1 MHGPLITFPIENQV
15 VFFTLV
21 LSVLLFAPMLA
32 RLLKVPDIIVL
43 ILAGALLGPNG
54 VGLLERGSRVV
65 LFGTIGLLY
74 IMFVAGLEMDL
85 NDFKK
90 NRNRSLI
97 FGAATFFIPM
107 IIGTAASYWVLQY
120 SLVSSILLA
129 SMLASHTLLAY
140 PAASRLGINRTQ
152 AVNVAVGGTMITDT
166 AALLVLAVI
175 AQTASGVLDASFWF
189 QMVAKLSLFSFVV
202 LVIMPKIG
210 RWYFRTFDDQVSHY
224 IFVMT
229 MIFMASTLAEVAGVE
244 AIIGA
249 FLGGL
254 ALNRLIPHSSPLMN
268 RVEFIGNAIFI
279 PFFLLSVG
287 MLVDF
292 SVFFKSASAL
302 KAAIVMLL
310 IALVSKYLA
319 AHVSQVLFGYS
330 KNERMVMFGLSNA
343 QAAATLATVMVGF
356 DLGLLDEDV
365 LNGSIIVILVTCMIA
380 SFSMEHWG
388 RALAAEQN
396 ELPGAEVES
405 EERVLVPIANPET
418 MEGLIDLAVLTRAPT
433 SFTPIFAL
441 AVVNDDTEVRG
452 SLAKSRKR
460 LEKAVNYANSSEHAL
475 QIITRVD
482 VHVARGVIRA
492 AKDLGVSET
501 IIGWNAKLTT
511 QQKLFGSVLDSL
523 LSRGSELLVVSHLEQ
538 SLNSLSNVRMI
549 LSQGICNDP
558 GLAHGLALIK
568 RLLKQ
573 IGTPLT
579 VELCPNEVTT
589 FQEMYQGVLPELPC
603 KIEEHPDWLERLQ
616 VPVGQNELLI
626 LVGARTGTIAYSR
639 AQTRVPRLLSD
650 LHGDKNF
657 LVLYPGSAESQ
668 PL

>member
-21 LSVLLFAPMLA
+21 LSVLLMAPMLA
-32 RLLKVPDIIVL
+32 RALKVPDIIVL

-54 VGLLERGSRVV
+54 VHLLERGSRVV

-107 IIGTAASYWVLQY
+107 IIGTAASYWILKY

-152 AVNVAVGGTMITDT
+152 AVNVTVGGTMITDT

-175 AQTASGVLDASFWF
+175 AQTTSGALTTSFWIL
-189 QMVAKLSLFSFVV
+189 MVTKLCLFAFVV
-202 LVIMPKIG
+202 LVIMPMIG
-210 RWYFRTFDDQVSHY
+210 RWYFRTFDDSVSHY

-292 SVFFKSASAL
+292 KIFVTSAGAL
-302 KAAIVMLL
+302 KAAVVMVLV
-310 IALVSKYLA
+310 ALASKYLA

-356 DLGLLDEDV
+356 NLGLLNEDV
-365 LNGSIIVILVTCMIA
+365 LNGAIIVILVTCMIA
-380 SFSMEHWG
+380 SFSVEHWG
-388 RALAAEQN
+388 RALAAEQS
-396 ELPGAEVES
+396 EAPAEQL
-405 EERVLVPIANPET
+405 EERVMVPIANPET
-418 MEGLIDLAVLTRAPT
+418 MEGLIDLAVLTRSPT

-441 AVVNDDTEVRG
+441 AVVNDDAQARE
-452 SLAKSRKR
+452 SLAQSRKR
-460 LEKAVNYANSSEHAL
+460 LQKAVTYANSTEHAL

-482 VHVARGVIRA
+482 VHVARGIVRA
-492 AKDLGVSET
+492 SKDLGVSET
-501 IIGWNAKLTT
+501 IMGWNAKLTT
-511 QQKLFGSVLDSL
+511 QQRLFGSVLDSL
-523 LSRGSELLVVSHLEQ
+523 LSRSSELLVVSHLEQ
-538 SLNSLSNVRMI
+538 SLNSFSHLRMI
-549 LSQGICNDP
+549 LSEGVCNDP
-558 GLAHGLALIK
+558 GLAHGLALVK

-573 IGTPLT
+573 IGVPLIVEVNTTEAEAFRELFET
-579 VELCPNEVTT
+579 VKPEYPCEV
-589 FQEMYQGVLPELPC
+589 QE
-603 KIEEHPDWLERLQ
+603 HADWIERLQ
-616 VPVGQNELLI
+616 APIVENELLV
-626 LVGARTGTIAYSR
+626 LVGARPGTIAYSR
-639 AQTRVPRLLSD
+639 AQTKVPRLLSEV
-650 LHGDKNF
+650 HGSDSF
-657 LVLYPGSAESQ
+657 LVLYPGSHEVQ
-668 PL
+668 LPR